1 MPNPDEIYKNI
12 NQIGRIEVIKQLHEL
27 YSLTEDKKVRIRILE
42 LLNQLSDKAHF
53 NEIESYFI
61 SDEDP
66 YVRIEAAK
74 LLAFNYE
81 DKKAI
86 KPLIWV
92 IENEV
97 AKDLKNT
104 ALRLLVAL
112 AQVKKEH
119 LKVVVEILKKILK
132 SRDDQFKMEAIESLG
147 ILEEL
152 SSIDDL
158 INELDSNN
166 KLIRIRAIKALE
178 HLKSE
183 KAIPHLLRQLSIE
196 SLDVWKTAFIAL
208 KNVCGNSTID
218 YLLQMLSETEN
229 SSDQESLL
237 RGIIKVLGQLEDK
250 NAILPLL
257 NLLKTNNR
265 LLKSEII
272 EALDKIDKNWA
283 EYYKK

>member
-1 MPNPDEIYKNI
+1 LPNPDEIYKNI

>member
-97 AKDLKNT
+97 AKDVKKT

-112 AQVKKEH
+112 AQVKK
-119 LKVVVEILKKILK
+119 
-132 SRDDQFKMEAIESLG
+132 
-147 ILEEL
+147 
-152 SSIDDL
+152 
-158 INELDSNN
+158 
-166 KLIRIRAIKALE
+166 
-178 HLKSE
+178 
-183 KAIPHLLRQLSIE
+183 
-196 SLDVWKTAFIAL
+196 
-208 KNVCGNSTID
+208 
-218 YLLQMLSETEN
+218 
-229 SSDQESLL
+229 
-237 RGIIKVLGQLEDK
+237 
-250 NAILPLL
+250 
-257 NLLKTNNR
+257 
-265 LLKSEII
+265 
-272 EALDKIDKNWA
+272 
-283 EYYKK
+283 